1 MKRAALPHRV
11 QNEACGFTLIELVV
25 TLVILSIV
33 SLISAGFIIA
43 TSESYVATATRNQL
57 ASVAR
62 LTADRLALELHNAL
76 PNSLRLT
83 TAGPGGD
90 QCLEFVPVRAASTYI
105 DAPFR
110 PRPYASAFS
119 VIDFDPT
126 QDGAAGVYAV
136 IFPVEPDDLYGAV
149 FAGSTTESIVEVSV
163 GTGAAGTNTLTSPHP
178 HRFKRQSPVDRIY
191 LVDPPVS
198 FCVDGDRLYRY
209 SGYGFQAAQCTPS
222 TCLPSA
228 TPGRW
233 LIANELDN
241 AGLSAFDYVAA
252 SRRRNA
258 VVQLEFNFSRS
269 GEGVLLNHEVLI
281 QNAL

>member
-1 MKRAALPHRV
+1 MKRPALPRRAEH
-11 QNEACGFTLIELVV
+11 EARGFTLIELVV

-33 SLISAGFIIA
+33 SVISAGFIIT

-57 ASVAR
+57 ASAAR
-62 LTADRLALELHNAL
+62 LTVDRLALELHNAL

-110 PRPYASAFS
+110 PRPYVSSFS
-119 VIDFDPT
+119 IVDFVPM
-126 QDGAAGVYAV
+126 QDGVTGAYAV
-136 IFPVEPDDLYGAV
+136 IFPVEPDDLYGAA
-149 FAGSTTESIVEVSV
+149 FAGSTTEAIVEVSV
-163 GTGAAGTNTLTSPHP
+163 GTGSAGSNTLTSPHP
-178 HRFKRQSPVDRIY
+178 HRFKRQSPVDRVY

-198 FCVDGDRLYRY
+198 FCIAGDRLHRY
-209 SGYGFQAAQCTPS
+209 SDYGFQAVQCTPS

-233 LIANELDN
+233 LIANEIDN
-241 AGLSAFDYVAA
+241 TGLSAFDYVAA

-258 VVQLEFNFSRS
+258 VVQLELNFSRN